1 MKSLLKTF
9 AALFLFAIFAVAQE
23 KATNTA
29 QSAAVV
35 RFTFDHDQVEV
46 PHFSFE
52 VDSRGRS
59 KYKSLG
65 KPDSNGET
73 ETLEKEFTLS
83 EKTRDHIF
91 ELAKKTDY
99 FKGNFDYTKSKIAF
113 SGKKTLSYSDG
124 NRTGTTTVNWSE
136 NPAITEL
143 NSIFQG
149 ISSTVEAEPRLKRLR
164 RYDKLGLNAEL
175 AALEGQAQS
184 GWLKEISLIED
195 VLRDIAQDGTIMG
208 LARKRAEHLLQIAAS
223 QR

>member
-1 MKSLLKTF
+1 MKTLLKTF

-23 KATNTA
+23 KAPKTA
-29 QSAAVV
+29 PSAAVV
-35 RFTFDHDQVEV
+35 RFTFDHEQVEV

-52 VDSRGRS
+52 VDSQGRS

-65 KPDSNGET
+65 KADSNGET

-83 EKTRDHIF
+83 EKTRDRIF

-164 RYDKLGLNAEL
+164 RYDKLGLNSEL

-208 LARKRAEHLLQIAAS
+208 LARKRADHLLQIAAS